1 MSHEPNEL
9 PLAIDKLKLCL
20 INFQLVS
27 VKFKLEFI
35 ILGDT
40 KLDNYF
46 IFFYF
51 NENRQ
56 LSLTILGNYEHDFGI

>member
-46 IFFYF
+46 FFYF